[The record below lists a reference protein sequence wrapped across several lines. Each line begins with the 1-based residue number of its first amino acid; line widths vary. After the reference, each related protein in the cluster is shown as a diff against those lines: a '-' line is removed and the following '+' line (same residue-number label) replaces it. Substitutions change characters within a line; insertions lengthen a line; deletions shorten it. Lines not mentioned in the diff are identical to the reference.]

1 MASVVNKST
10 DASRRSSF
18 SLRKRSK
25 TETSLYLAPDIHQGG
40 KTRFYLF
47 PLMTSKTYFLIGSI
61 FMGLYVLTSL
71 AVMVGVPEWA
81 HQVCTIVFAGAIFLG
96 IKKKKQENVLK

>member
-1 MASVVNKST
+1 MLPNYTKGPKS
-10 DASRRSSF
+10 
-18 SLRKRSK
+18 
-25 TETSLYLAPDIHQGG
+25 P
-40 KTRFYLF
+40 FYLF
-47 PLMTSKTYFLIGSI
+47 PLMTSKTYFIIGSI
-61 FMGLYVLTSL
+61 FMGLYVLTSF